1 MATRKG
7 RRAAHGKTPRTPARI
22 RRIVAGVINVAASRI
37 DDEDDFIRDLGTDS
51 LRVLEIMVA
60 LEQEFQVTFVE
71 AELRHFTCI
80 KDLTAL
86 LASKP

>member
-1 MATRKG
+1 M
-7 RRAAHGKTPRTPARI
+7 
-22 RRIVAGVINVAASRI
+22 VAEVIAVDSRQI
-37 DDEDDFIRDLGTDS
+37 GDEDDFVRDLGIDS

-60 LEQEFQVTFVE
+60 LEKEFRVTFAE
-71 AELRHFTCI
+71 SELRHFTCV